1 MEWGKPDFWE
11 TCLLP
16 ALIVS
21 RHASALLDC
30 LAGEASAMPLG
41 LCVPWKGTGVP
52 AVGIHG
58 QLGVLP
64 MTMWV

>member
-1 MEWGKPDFWE
+1 
-11 TCLLP
+11 
-16 ALIVS
+16 
-21 RHASALLDC
+21 
-30 LAGEASAMPLG
+30 MPLG